1 MLSVVGVSD
10 GVVCGCG
17 GGAADGHRGFVL
29 GWGWSWS
36 WRMCFIVIVV
46 LLHFLLMVLLCR

>member
-1 MLSVVGVSD
+1 MVLFV
-10 GVVCGCG
+10 
-17 GGAADGHRGFVL
+17 AADGHRGCVL

-36 WRMCFIVIVV
+36 WSWRMCVIVIVV